1 MTMTT
6 ANTMTTIKRRDH
18 LFGSAARVLL
28 FGGMAAA
35 VALLSGC
42 SDRPPTAVFGQS
54 PSLLGAVRLN
64 ATAVN
69 MTPGETLKLTAAT
82 YNSAGEAT
90 TEPVTLLRYT
100 STSIKLVTV
109 ADDGTLT
116 ALALTPQPVSIIAA
130 ATQGQVT
137 QFDTVFVHVVD
148 PPVAPPV
155 SFGMKL
161 EGDST
166 RMGVSASPAY
176 WGVSGSMAYMM
187 GWLLTAAGD
196 TLPNLLFVYTTQD
209 SRVIKTSRYQR
220 NTYLQGVTPGK
231 TWVYGSATLGSA
243 TFTDSV
249 YVTVGW
255 AAETYMAWNWN
266 NTGRWGFGGTVQ
278 LVIQPGGVVWW
289 ENWGGGV
296 SKPVIFDDPSA
307 AEAESPGGDS
317 GNIPAFSGSTNPR
330 RRFTKVGTYTWHCTD
345 AKGNDQVGQI
355 IVKEN
360 PF

>member
-1 MTMTT
+1 MM
-6 ANTMTTIKRRDH
+6 
-18 LFGSAARVLL
+18 
-28 FGGMAAA
+28 AA

-42 SDRPPTAVFGQS
+42 SERPPTAVFGQS

-64 ATAVN
+64 ATALN
-69 MTPGETLKLTAAT
+69 MSPGETLKLTAAA

-90 TEPVTLLRYT
+90 TEPLTLRYT
-100 STSIKLVTV
+100 SASTKRVTV
-109 ADDGTLT
+109 ADDGTVT
-116 ALALTPQPVSIIAA
+116 ALALTEEPVNIIAA

-137 QFDTVFVHVVD
+137 QFDTVLVNVVD
-148 PPVAPPV
+148 PPVSPPV
-155 SFGMKL
+155 SFGMML
-161 EGDST
+161 EGNST
-166 RMGVSASPAY
+166 RIGVNDFL
-176 WGVSGSMAYMM
+176 YMM

-196 TLPNLLFVYTTQD
+196 TLPNLLIGYTIQD
-209 SRVIKTSRYQR
+209 SRVIKDYRFQR
-220 NTYLQGVTPGK
+220 DTYVQALTPGK
-231 TWVYGSATLGSA
+231 TWVYGSVTLGSA

-255 AAETYMAWNWN
+255 RTYAYI
-266 NTGRWGFGGTVQ
+266 GWGDLGWSNYQLQ

-289 ENWGGGV
+289 RTYGNV

-307 AEAESPGGDS
+307 AEADSLGGDS
-317 GNIPAFSGSTNPR
+317 GNIPAFNGNTQ
-330 RRFTKVGTYTWHCTD
+330 RRFTKVGTHTWHSTD

>member
-1 MTMTT
+1 MT
-6 ANTMTTIKRRDH
+6 
-18 LFGSAARVLL
+18 
-28 FGGMAAA
+28 AA

-64 ATAVN
+64 ATALN

-90 TEPVTLLRYT
+90 TEPVTLRYA
-100 STSIKLVTV
+100 SGSIKRVTV
-109 ADDGTLT
+109 ADDGTVT
-116 ALALTPQPVSIIAA
+116 ALALTEEPVTITAA

-137 QFDTVFVHVVD
+137 QFATVLVNVVD

-155 SFGMKL
+155 SIGMML

-166 RMGVSASPAY
+166 RMGV
-176 WGVSGSMAYMM
+176 GSNVYIR

-196 TLPNLLFVYTTQD
+196 TLPNLLIAYTTQD
-209 SRVIKTSRYQR
+209 SRVIRIFPFYR
-220 NTYLQGVTPGK
+220 DTYLVGVSPGR

-255 AAETYMAWNWN
+255 AAKADIGWNY
-266 NTGRWGFGGTVQ
+266 TGRWGYYSTLQ

-289 ENWGGGV
+289 SNWGSNV
-296 SKPVIFDDPSA
+296 STPVIFDDPSA
-307 AEAESPGGDS
+307 AEADSPGGDS
-317 GNIPAFSGSTNPR
+317 GNIPAFSGGTKP
-330 RRFTKVGTYTWHCTD
+330 RRFTKVGTHTWHSTD

>member
-1 MTMTT
+1 MTITT

-18 LFGSAARVLL
+18 LFGTAARVLL
-28 FGGMAAA
+28 FGSTAAA

-42 SDRPPTAVFGQS
+42 SDRPPTGVFGQS

-69 MTPGETLKLTAAT
+69 MTPGETLKLTAAA

-90 TEPVTLLRYT
+90 TEPVTLRYT
-100 STSIKLVTV
+100 SASTKRVTV
-109 ADDGTLT
+109 ADDGTVI
-116 ALALTPQPVSIIAA
+116 ALALTEEPVNIIAA

-137 QFDTVFVHVVD
+137 QFDTVLVNVVD
-148 PPVAPPV
+148 PPVSPPV
-155 SFGMKL
+155 SFGMML

-166 RMGVSASPAY
+166 RMGAGGQAH
-176 WGVSGSMAYMM
+176 ML

-196 TLPNLLFVYTTQD
+196 TLPDLLIVYTTQD
-209 SRVIKTSRYQR
+209 SRVIRVDRYQR
-220 NTYLQGVTPGK
+220 DTYLAGVTPGK

-255 AAETYMAWNWN
+255 AAEAYIGWSY
-266 NTGRWGFGGTVQ
+266 TGRWGSGTLQV
-278 LVIQPGGVVWW
+278 LIQPGGVVWW
-289 ENWGGGV
+289 YNWGGNV

-317 GNIPAFSGSTNPR
+317 GNIPAFSGGTNP
-330 RRFTKVGTYTWHCTD
+330 RRFTKVGTHIWHSTD
-345 AKGNDQVGQI
+345 TNGNEYVGQI